1 MSKQNEKHT
10 SELSM
15 EDLDAVAGGAANV
28 VNSSRSNIKNN
39 ITVADPNTGT
49 TPTTPT
55 STLTG
60 PATGTTLSTNP

>member
-28 VNSSRSNIKNN
+28 VNSARSNIKNN
-39 ITVADPNTGT
+39 IVETDPTGT
-49 TPTTPT
+49 PTAAPT
-55 STLTG
+55 QTLTG
-60 PATGTTLSTNP
+60 TLTPTVTVTNP